1 MSNGI
6 ATLSLLAA
14 SIIALGGCDSG
25 VGTNQPLRPAA
36 AASEQNVRYQVDAA
50 HGRIW
55 WLTREGVFLRD
66 ARMPQRIAVPIPGW
80 QFAGEPY
87 GCLPALALG
96 PNGEALVTSDV
107 ESTVWKID
115 PDTLAV
121 SMHVLAPDADLDK
134 DVGYTALA
142 YSTEHAAYFAISGL
156 QGSLWKID
164 PSLTRAQK
172 IALSAPMPKAC
183 GVAVSAPQKAERLGR
198 LCVRGRQGD
207 WTVQLASD
215 QRSASVRAAPCT
227 DLPWLL
233 SQVTLRSE

>member
-6 ATLSLLAA
+6 ASLSFLAA
-14 SIIALGGCDSG
+14 SLVALAGCDAG
-25 VGTNQPLRPAA
+25 VSTVPAPSTAGA
-36 AASEQNVRYQVDAA
+36 ATEPSIRYQVDAA
-50 HGRIW
+50 NGRIW
-55 WLTREGVFLRD
+55 WLTREGVYLHD
-66 ARMPQRIAVPIPGW
+66 AKKPQKLAVPIPGW
-80 QFAGEPY
+80 QWAGEPY

-121 SMHVLAPDADLDK
+121 SMHVLAPDSDLDK

-142 YSTEHAAYFAISGL
+142 YSSEHGAFFAVSGL
-156 QGSLWKID
+156 HGSLWKID
-164 PSLTRAQK
+164 SALTRAQK
-172 IALSAPMPKAC
+172 VALPAPMRNAC
-183 GVAVSAPQKAERLGR
+183 GLSVAIQQKAERRNG
-198 LCVRGRQGD
+198 LCVRGKQGD
-207 WTVQLASD
+207 WSVQLASD

-227 DLPWLL
+227 DLPSLL

>member
-1 MSNGI
+1 MRTAI
-6 ATLSLLAA
+6 APLSLLAA
-14 SIIALGGCDSG
+14 SIIALGGCDSR
-25 VGTNQPLRPAA
+25 VETNQPSRAA
-36 AASEQNVRYQVDAA
+36 AAVSNSNVRYQVDAA

-66 ARMPQRIAVPIPGW
+66 ARTPQKIAVPIPGW
-80 QFAGEPY
+80 QWAGEPY

-121 SMHVLAPDADLDK
+121 SMHVLAPDTDLDK
-134 DVGYTALA
+134 DVGYTALT
-142 YSTEHAAYFAISGL
+142 YSSEHGAFFAVSGL
-156 QGSLWKID
+156 HGSLWKID
-164 PSLTRAQK
+164 QSFTRAQK
-172 IALSAPMPKAC
+172 IALSAPLRNAC
-183 GVAVSAPQKAERLGR
+183 GLSLGTQQKAGR
-198 LCVRGRQGD
+198 GNGLCVRAKQGD

-215 QRSASVRAAPCT
+215 ERSATVRTAPCT

>member
-1 MSNGI
+1 MRNGI
-6 ATLSLLAA
+6 APLSLLAA
-14 SIIALGGCDSG
+14 SIIAFGGCDSR
-25 VGTNQPLRPAA
+25 VETNQASRAA
-36 AASEQNVRYQVDAA
+36 AASEPTVRYQVDTA

-55 WLTREGVFLRD
+55 WLTPDGVFVHD
-66 ARMPQRIAVPIPGW
+66 ARAPQKIAVPIPGW
-80 QFAGEPY
+80 QWAGEPY

-107 ESTVWKID
+107 IPTVWKID

-121 SMHVLAPDADLDK
+121 SEHSLVPDSDADK

-142 YSTEHAAYFAISGL
+142 YSSEHAAFFAVSGL
-156 QGSLWKID
+156 HGSLWRID

-172 IALSAPMPKAC
+172 VALPGPMRNAC
-183 GVAVSAPQKAERLGR
+183 GLSVGSQQKAEQRNG
-198 LCVRGRQGD
+198 LCVRGKQGD